1 MAAAYAYAD
10 GGPIS
15 NELLLL
21 QYSDRFGAQ
30 AVIGSPVGAGELKRM
45 IAAENVV
52 SAYQERARAKEKPGW
67 AIWAKENPNK
77 ARLLEIALVSEI
89 NG

>member
-45 IAAENVV
+45 IAAENVI
-52 SAYQERARAKEKPGW
+52 SAYQERARNKNW
-67 AIWAKENPNK
+67 ATWAKENPNK
-77 ARLLEIALVSEI
+77 AALLEIALVSEI

>member
-15 NELLLL
+15 NELLML
-21 QYSDRFGAQ
+21 QYSDRFGAL
-30 AVIGSPVGAGELKRM
+30 AVIGRTAGAGELKRM

-52 SAYQERARAKEKPGW
+52 SAYHERARAKEW
-67 AIWAKENPNK
+67 ATWARDNPDK
-77 ARLLEIALVSEI
+77 ARMLEYALVSEI